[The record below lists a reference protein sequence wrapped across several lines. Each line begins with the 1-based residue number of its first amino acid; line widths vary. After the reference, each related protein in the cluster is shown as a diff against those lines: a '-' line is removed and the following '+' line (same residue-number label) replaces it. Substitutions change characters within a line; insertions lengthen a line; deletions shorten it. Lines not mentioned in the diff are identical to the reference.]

1 MVCDVF
7 NAYIKPRSSP
17 VRLHLTQ
24 KMIADMD
31 QFIQGNKVS
40 ALSCSCMV
48 SSLVVARSWRKC
60 IHWAEDGW
68 IS

>member
-1 MVCDVF
+1 MACDVF

-40 ALSCSCMV
+40 AELSSCIRGDKV
-48 SSLVVARSWRKC
+48 FFGTEQDCCHQWST
-60 IHWAEDGW
+60 GF
-68 IS
+68 